1 MIYIRFALIICSIII
16 AVIFA
21 LPVIKLKIVNTGTYM
36 GVIFALITAYYGI
49 FFKQVNHFFK
59 IISSFVVGKLIIII
73 LATVFLFM
81 FCFAFVVTI
90 NILLKL
96 NRQTEKETTLVVL
109 GCRVRKDGAS
119 TMLKTRLA
127 ATYEYLI
134 KNENAKCILSGG
146 KGIDEPCAESEY
158 MYNYLTEKGIDK
170 DRLFIENHSTTTEE
184 NLLFSKKI
192 IEQNKLI
199 DKITII
205 TNGFHQYRAYRF
217 AKELGFES
225 YSYSA
230 KTPLIVLPTYFIR
243 EICGVAHMI
252 FIRKRQD

>member
-1 MIYIRFALIICSIII
+1 MIYIRFGLILCSIVI

-36 GVIFALITAYYGI
+36 GFIFALITAYYGI
-49 FFKQVNHFFK
+49 FFKQVNRFFK
-59 IISSFVVGKLIIII
+59 FFSSFLVGKLIILLLI
-73 LATVFLFM
+73 TVLLFM
-81 FCFAFVVTI
+81 FCFAFIVTI

-96 NRQTEKETTLVVL
+96 NRQTKEETTLVVL

-119 TMLKTRLA
+119 TMLKTRLT
-127 ATYEYLI
+127 ATYKYLT
-134 KNENAKCILSGG
+134 ENKKTKCILSGG
-146 KGIDEPCAESEY
+146 KGVDEPCAESEY

-170 DRLFIENHSTTTEE
+170 DRLYIENLSTTTEE
-184 NLLFSKKI
+184 NLLFSKNI
-192 IEQNKLI
+192 IENNNLI
-199 DKITII
+199 NKITII

-230 KTPLIVLPTYFIR
+230 KTPLIVLPTYYIR